1 MHEFLDEDGSRQNS
15 KHLGV
20 PVKKPTP
27 GLQNVIIP
35 LDSDL
40 QKNGQEKV
48 RILSMSAISWQLTWF
63 KLVKGKNKEEYLD
76 LLNLR

>member
-1 MHEFLDEDGSRQNS
+1 MNALLRIQEKITIFGSSIAATWAAAEGGLENVHEFLDEDGSRQNS

-40 QKNGQEKV
+40 QK
-48 RILSMSAISWQLTWF
+48 M
-63 KLVKGKNKEEYLD
+63 VKKKYGY
-76 LLNLR
+76 